1 MKIQHLERVENMP
14 SVVYHSH
21 GFTSASQ
28 LKKIASTS
36 LAHFKHERE
45 NPKEQT
51 PALIF
56 GSAYHTL
63 ILEPEKFADEYFTL
77 DRDAMPYP
85 DKDFRNSDNKAWK
98 EDVLA
103 RNSDKTY
110 LSPEDFIT
118 LYEMKAAL
126 ELYPN
131 FIFLLK
137 NGVAE
142 ESYFAEI
149 DGMGVRV
156 RPDYVSRFGI
166 VDLKTCQ
173 DASPEAFGRDAAK
186 MRYLIQAAL
195 YTDVVST
202 FQAHETI
209 GRGEHYEGDVLPFF
223 FLAQEKTAPYIPQM
237 YRVPSYLIEAGRA
250 QYEDV
255 LKQLFTAQT
264 TDVWQGY
271 EGLEENDGIRDLQF
285 PVWALKGVEL

>member
-1 MKIQHLERVENMP
+1 
-14 SVVYHSH
+14 
-21 GFTSASQ
+21 
-28 LKKIASTS
+28 
-36 LAHFKHERE
+36 
-45 NPKEQT
+45 
-51 PALIF
+51 
-56 GSAYHTL
+56 
-63 ILEPEKFADEYFTL
+63 
-77 DRDAMPYP
+77 MPYL

-103 RNSDKTY
+103 RNADKTY

-156 RPDYVSRFGI
+156 RPDYVSKFGI

-195 YTDVVST
+195 YTDVVAA
-202 FQAHETI
+202 F
-209 GRGEHYEGDVLPFF
+209 RNGDVLPFF

-271 EGLEENDGIRDLQF
+271 EGLEENDGIRDLNF
-285 PVWALKGVEL
+285 PAWALKGVEL

>member
-1 MKIQHLERVENMP
+1 MKIQPLERVTDLANAI
-14 SVVYHSH
+14 YHSH

-63 ILEPEKFADEYFTL
+63 ILEPEKFSDEYFTL
-77 DRDAMPYP
+77 DRDAMPKP
-85 DKDFRNSDNKAWK
+85 ESDFRNSENKAWK
-98 EDVLA
+98 EKQLA
-103 RNSDKTY
+103 KNEGKIF
-110 LSPEDFIT
+110 LSNEDFIT

-156 RPDYVSRFGI
+156 RPDYVSKFGI

-195 YTDVVST
+195 YTDVVAA
-202 FQAHETI
+202 F
-209 GRGEHYEGDVLPFF
+209 RDGDVLPFF

-271 EGLEENDGIRDLQF
+271 EGLEENDGIRDLNF
-285 PVWALKGVEL
+285 PAWALKGVEL

>member
-1 MKIQHLERVENMP
+1 MKIQPLERVENMP

-36 LAHFKHERE
+36 LAHFKFERE

-63 ILEPEKFADEYFTL
+63 ILEPEKFSDEYFTL
-77 DRDAMPYP
+77 GRDAMPYP
-85 DKDFRNSDNKAWK
+85 DKDFRDSDNKAWK
-98 EDVLA
+98 E
-103 RNSDKTY
+103 KTIAANEGKIF
-110 LSPEDFIT
+110 LSNEDFTT

-149 DGMGVRV
+149 DGQGVRV
-156 RPDYVSRFGI
+156 RPDYVSKFGI

-173 DASPEAFGRDAAK
+173 DASPDAFGRDAAK
-186 MRYLIQAAL
+186 LKYLIQAAL
-195 YTDVVST
+195 YTDVVT
-202 FQAHETI
+202 AF
-209 GRGEHYEGDVLPFF
+209 RGGDELPFF
-223 FLAQEKTAPYIPQM
+223 FLAQEKTAPYVPQM
-237 YRVPSYLIEAGRA
+237 YRVPSFLIEAGRA
-250 QYEDV
+250 QYQDV
-255 LKQLFTAQT
+255 LRALFTAQT
-264 TDVWQGY
+264 TDIWSAY
-271 EGLEENDGIRDLQF
+271 EGLEDNDGIRDLNF
-285 PVWALKGVEL
+285 PAWALKGVEL

>member
-1 MKIQHLERVENMP
+1 MKIQPLERVANMP
-14 SVVYHSH
+14 SVVYHAH

-36 LAHFKHERE
+36 LAHFKFERE

-77 DRDAMPYP
+77 DRDAMPKP
-85 DKDFRNSDNKAWK
+85 ESDFRNSENKAWK
-98 EDVLA
+98 E
-103 RNSDKTY
+103 KTIAENEGKIF
-110 LSPEDFIT
+110 LSNEDFAT

-195 YTDVVST
+195 YTDVVAA
-202 FQAHETI
+202 F
-209 GRGEHYEGDVLPFF
+209 RDGDVLPFF

-264 TDVWQGY
+264 TDVWTGY

>member
-1 MKIQHLERVENMP
+1 MKIQPLERVENMP

-45 NPKEQT
+45 NPKEPT
-51 PALIF
+51 AALIF

-63 ILEPEKFADEYFTL
+63 ILEPEKFKEEYFTL
-77 DRDAMPYP
+77 DRDAMPKP
-85 DKDFRNSDNKAWK
+85 ESDFRNSENKAWK
-98 EDVLA
+98 EKQLA
-103 RNSDKTY
+103 KNEGKIF
-110 LSPEDFIT
+110 LSNEDFAT

-142 ESYFAEI
+142 ESYFATVGE
-149 DGMGVRV
+149 MGVRV
-156 RPDYVSRFGI
+156 RPDYVSKFGI

-195 YTDVVST
+195 YTDVVAA
-202 FQAHETI
+202 FQD
-209 GRGEHYEGDVLPFF
+209 GDTLPFF

-237 YRVPSYLIEAGRA
+237 YRVPNYLIDAGRA

-255 LKQLFTAQT
+255 LRQLFTAQT

-271 EGLEENDGIRDLQF
+271 EGLEENDGIRDLNF
-285 PVWALKGVEL
+285 PAWALKGVEL

>member
-1 MKIQHLERVENMP
+1 MKIQPLERVANMP

-45 NPKEQT
+45 NPKEPT
-51 PALIF
+51 AALIF

-63 ILEPEKFADEYFTL
+63 ILEPEKFSEEYFTL

-98 EDVLA
+98 E
-103 RNSDKTY
+103 KTIAANEGKTF
-110 LSPEDFIT
+110 LSNEDFEV
-118 LYEMKAAL
+118 LYGMRDAL
-126 ELYPN
+126 YNYPN

-195 YTDVVST
+195 YTDVEAA
-202 FQAHETI
+202 F
-209 GRGEHYEGDVLPFF
+209 RDGDVLPFF

-237 YRVPSYLIEAGRA
+237 YRVPSFLIEAGRA
-250 QYEDV
+250 QYQDV
-255 LKQLFTAQT
+255 LRALFTAQT
-264 TDVWQGY
+264 TDIWSAY
-271 EGLEENDGIRDLQF
+271 EGLEDNDGIRDLNF
-285 PVWALKGVEL
+285 PAWALKGVEL